1 MKSSILISIL
11 CLYGITL
18 SCSTKKF
25 PQKQSAWQSHI
36 ERKITHTTPRS
47 SYHDKP
53 TIKRIRLVRGHEWY
67 TSYRNK

>member
-1 MKSSILISIL
+1 MKNPILISIL

-36 ERKITHTTPRS
+36 EHKITHTTPRS
-47 SYHDKP
+47 SYHDKA
-53 TIKRIRLVRGHEWY
+53 TLKRVRLVKGHESY
-67 TSYRNK
+67 TSYPTK

>member
-1 MKSSILISIL
+1 MKSTILISIL

-18 SCSTKKF
+18 SCSTKRF

-47 SYHDKP
+47 SYHDKA
-53 TIKRIRLVRGHEWY
+53 TLRRIYLVKGHESY
-67 TSYRNK
+67 TSYPTK